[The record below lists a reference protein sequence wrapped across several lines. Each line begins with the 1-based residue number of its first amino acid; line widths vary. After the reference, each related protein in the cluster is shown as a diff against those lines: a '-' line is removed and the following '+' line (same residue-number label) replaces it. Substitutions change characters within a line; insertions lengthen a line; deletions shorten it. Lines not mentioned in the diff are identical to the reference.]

1 MRCSNCGAAVARL
14 TCGYCGSFVG
24 AKEDEEI
31 VLEEMNERRQAILN
45 EIKYY
50 ETNDYVPETVKKK
63 KLIVLNRKLNEI
75 NNS

>member
-14 TCGYCGSFVG
+14 TCSYCGSFVG

-31 VLEEMNERRQAILN
+31 ALEEMDERKQEILN

-63 KLIVLNRKLNEI
+63 KLIILNRKLDEI